1 MNVLD
6 RYIAREFSKLF
17 LVIMVSFI
25 ALYLIIDFFGQIR
38 MLLSNKA
45 SLSLMMTYFFFG
57 IPMIISITIPA
68 AVLVAALIMFGNLSR
83 HNEIVA
89 MKANGISLYRTSL
102 PVTVITG
109 LICILAFLFNEFIT
123 PHTNRKAEYIRLI
136 EIQKRSE
143 TGTFKNNQI
152 WYRGKQG
159 IYNFK
164 MFDPAKNI
172 LQGITINYLSQT
184 MDITMR
190 IDAERAEWK
199 EGKWIFYNLLETTFG
214 SGSFPSFSRYA
225 EKEIPLP
232 EKPSDFKAVQGDAEK
247 MGYLELRKYISKIQ
261 EEGYDASRYLVD
273 MYGKIAF
280 PCVSIILAIIGI
292 SFSLYSERS
301 GGLTQ
306 SMGAG
311 IVIGFSYWF
320 VYAFSLSLGRSGT
333 IPPLLSAWLADIIFG
348 TAAGVMFLRVKT

>member
-1 MNVLD
+1 MTVLD
-6 RYIAREFSKLF
+6 RYIVREFCKLF
-17 LVIMVSFI
+17 LIIMSSFVS
-25 ALYLIIDFFGQIR
+25 LSLIVDFFGRIR

-45 SLSLMMTYFFFG
+45 TISLMFSYFFFK
-57 IPMIISITIPA
+57 IPMIVSLTIPVT
-68 AVLVAALIMFGNLSR
+68 VLVTALILFGNLSR

-102 PVTVITG
+102 PVIVITG
-109 LICILAFLFNEFIT
+109 LICILAFLFSEFIT
-123 PHTNRKAEYIRLI
+123 PHTNRKAEYIRLV
-136 EIQKRSE
+136 EIQKQAE
-143 TGTFKNNQI
+143 AGTFKQNQI

-164 MFDPAKNI
+164 MFDPANNI
-172 LQGITINYLSQT
+172 IRGITINYLNQN

-199 EGKWIFYNLLETTFG
+199 DGGWVFYNLLVTSFENKG
-214 SGSFPSFSRYA
+214 FPSFSRFA
-225 EKEIPLP
+225 TKVMPLP
-232 EKPSDFKAVQGDAEK
+232 EKPSDFKAVQEDAEK
-247 MGYLELRKYISKIQ
+247 MGYLELKKYIHKIR

-273 MYGKIAF
+273 MHGKTAF
-280 PCVSIILAIIGI
+280 PCVSLILAIIGI
-292 SFSLYSERS
+292 SFSLRSERS

-306 SMGAG
+306 SMGVG

-333 IPPLLSAWLADIIFG
+333 LPPFLSAWLANIIFA
-348 TAAGVMFLRVKT
+348 TAAGYLFLRVKT